1 MELEDDVPV
10 CLCGYA
16 FKEDVLRRM
25 TKWAKFFDYH
35 KLNAKYSA
43 LYLIALILDVL
54 AIVSLLGIVFGI
66 VTSFRD
72 ASFLMII
79 FTVVSGILGYLILK
93 AFAEIIILFI
103 GIEEN
108 TSRNNNLLE
117 SILDSLRDRHPP
129 TK

>member
-1 MELEDDVPV
+1 MELEDDVNV
-10 CLCGYA
+10 CLCGYT
-16 FKEDVLRRM
+16 FKDDVIRRM

-43 LYLIALILDVL
+43 LYLIALILDIL

-66 VTSFRD
+66 ATSFRD

-79 FTVVSGILGYLILK
+79 FTVISGLIGYLVLK

-108 TSRNNNLLE
+108 TSRNNKLLE
-117 SILDSLRDRHPP
+117 SILDSLSNR
-129 TK
+129 